1 MKRINKHYI
10 ILLLSIC
17 TLGFVSCSDAWE
29 EHYATQ
35 PAQKSEQTLYQYI
48 RTQAELSKF
57 AALLEATGYDSVLS
71 RTQTYTVWA
80 PLNAALEGSEGW
92 ELSRKTEV
100 VKNHITRFAHPTS
113 GLQSKTI
120 FMLDKKFVTFARVN
134 GGFSLGGKNL
144 LVEQSNVATANGILH
159 VIDGY
164 VPYLNNIWEYI
175 GSTDGLDSLRAYLY
189 SRSTFEFDQKASVEI
204 GTNEFGQAVYDSV
217 ISFRNPV
224 LDKIGHLHIEDS
236 LFTAILPDN
245 IAWKKAYDQIK
256 NGYKTL
262 PQDGGAAQQRLNT
275 QWALVKNL
283 IFRTLLDDPQQAES
297 LVSTTGNRFDQP
309 AYLFENSVKQ
319 SLSNGL
325 AYVTDSMRFRA
336 ADSWQQPIVVEAE
349 NSDWGRSYKYASMFV
364 RSGLG
369 SAFSDRISDTKYL
382 IVEPATVSNTT
393 QNEVTFPI
401 PNTLSG
407 KYRIYCV
414 FVPSSIVNAA
424 DVRPYKVSFYLSY
437 LNSAGQPVVEST
449 VGAKNVLLGP
459 GKPAVVYTTDAS
471 EITKMFVTEIEFP
484 YCNLIAD
491 KSEAAKINTKL
502 RVRNETRITE
512 TVKFD
517 KMLRID
523 YIILEP
529 VQ

>member
-1 MKRINKHYI
+1 
-10 ILLLSIC
+10 
-17 TLGFVSCSDAWE
+17 
-29 EHYATQ
+29 
-35 PAQKSEQTLYQYI
+35 
-48 RTQAELSKF
+48 
-57 AALLEATGYDSVLS
+57 VL
-71 RTQTYTVWA
+71 
-80 PLNAALEGSEGW
+80 
-92 ELSRKTEV
+92 
-100 VKNHITRFAHPTS
+100 F
-113 GLQSKTI
+113 
-120 FMLDKKFVTFARVN
+120 
-134 GGFSLGGKNL
+134 
-144 LVEQSNVATANGILH
+144 
-159 VIDGY
+159 
-164 VPYLNNIWEYI
+164 
-175 GSTDGLDSLRAYLY
+175 
-189 SRSTFEFDQKASVEI
+189 RS
-204 GTNEFGQAVYDSV
+204 
-217 ISFRNPV
+217 
-224 LDKIGHLHIEDS
+224 
-236 LFTAILPDN
+236 
-245 IAWKKAYDQIK
+245 
-256 NGYKTL
+256 
-262 PQDGGAAQQRLNT
+262 
-275 QWALVKNL
+275 
-283 IFRTLLDDPQQAES
+283 
-297 LVSTTGNRFDQP
+297 STTGNRFDQP

-369 SAFSDRISDTKYL
+369 SAFSDRISGTKYL

-424 DVRPYKVSFYLSY
+424 DARPYKVSFYLSY
-437 LNSAGQPVVEST
+437 LNSAGQPVIESA

-459 GKPAVVYTTDAS
+459 GKPAAVYTTDAS
-471 EITKMFVTEIEFP
+471 QITKMFVTEIEFP